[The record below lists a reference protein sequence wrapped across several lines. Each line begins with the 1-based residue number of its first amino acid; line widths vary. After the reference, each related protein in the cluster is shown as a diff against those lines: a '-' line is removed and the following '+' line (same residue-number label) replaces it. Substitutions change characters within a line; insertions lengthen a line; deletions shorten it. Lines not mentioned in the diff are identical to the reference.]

1 MKPER
6 WLHCRVLVTVGTGGV
21 GKTTVAA
28 ALGLAGA
35 RAGKRVLVM
44 TIDPARRLADA
55 LGTGPLGHEARE
67 VPIERLREAG
77 VHGSGTLSAL
87 MLDTKR
93 TFDELVE
100 RFAPD
105 PAARERILSN
115 PIYRNLTDALGGSR
129 EYSAMEKLRQMHVE
143 GSYDLIVLDTP
154 PASHALDFLDAP
166 RRLSGFLEGQFLKV
180 LLHPAAVVGRASLR
194 IFRSGSELVLRT
206 LERVT
211 GLEFLTAISE
221 FLLAFEEMLG
231 GFTERAKEVSLL
243 LRDPSCGFVLVTGP
257 DLQQARSAETF
268 WERLKAEGIH
278 LAGLV
283 LNRVH
288 VWPAAGTPPADD
300 EAEAE
305 RAIAWLSAALHA
317 QAPTLDAAGS
327 ARALVAATRAQ
338 AALARRDTG
347 VLARL
352 EAALPLERDA
362 IRVIPLFSEDVHELE
377 ALAGMADLIFAGAPR
392 A

>member
-1 MKPER
+1 VKPER
-6 WLHCRVLVTVGTGGV
+6 WLDCRVLVTVGTGGV

-28 ALGLAGA
+28 ALGLAAA
-35 RAGKRVLVM
+35 RAGKAVLVM

-55 LGTGPLGHEARE
+55 LGTGPLGHEPRE
-67 VPIERLREAG
+67 VPRERLRAAG
-77 VHGSGTLSAL
+77 VTGAGTLAAL

-93 TFDELVE
+93 TFDELVL

-105 PAARERILSN
+105 PSARERIFAN

-129 EYSAMEKLRQMHVE
+129 EYSAMEKLRQLHVE
-143 GSYDLIVLDTP
+143 GKYDLIVLDTP

-166 RRLSGFLEGQFLKV
+166 RRLESFLESQFLTV

-194 IFRSGSELVLRT
+194 LFRAGSELVLRG

-231 GFTERAKEVSLL
+231 GFSERAREVSRL
-243 LRDPSCGFVLVTGP
+243 LRDPVCGFVLVAGP
-257 DLQQARSAETF
+257 DLQQAKSAESF
-268 WERLKAEGIH
+268 WQRLQTEGIQ

-288 VWPAAGTPPADD
+288 TWPGAGAAPVDD
-300 EAEAE
+300 PREAE
-305 RAIAWLSAALHA
+305 RAVEWLARALA
-317 QAPTLDAAGS
+317 ERAPDLDALGS
-327 ARALVAATRAQ
+327 ARLLVAATRAQ
-338 AALARRDTG
+338 AALARRDAA
-347 VLARL
+347 VRERL
-352 EAALPLERDA
+352 EKALPLPPEA
-362 IRVIPLFSEDVHELE
+362 VRVVPLFSEDVHELE
-377 ALAGMADLIFAGAPR
+377 ALARMAGLIFGER
-392 A
+392 EGV

>member
-6 WLHCRVLVTVGTGGV
+6 WLDCRVLVTVGTGGV

-28 ALGLAGA
+28 ALGLAAA
-35 RAGKRVLVM
+35 RAGKSVLVM

-55 LGTGPLGHEARE
+55 LGTGPLGHEPRA
-67 VPIERLREAG
+67 VPVERLRAAG
-77 VHGSGTLSAL
+77 VTGGGTLSAL

-93 TFDELVE
+93 TFDELVL

-105 PAARERILSN
+105 PAARERIFSN

-143 GSYDLIVLDTP
+143 GRYDLIVLDTP

-166 RRLSGFLEGQFLKV
+166 RRLAGFLESQFLTV

-194 IFRSGSELVLRT
+194 LFRSGSELVLKG
-206 LERVT
+206 LERIT
-211 GLEFLTAISE
+211 GLEFLTSISE

-231 GFTERAKEVSLL
+231 GFSERAREVSRL
-243 LRDPSCGFVLVTGP
+243 LRDPVCGFVLVAGP
-257 DLQQARSAETF
+257 DLQQARSAESF
-268 WERLKAEGIH
+268 WQRLQSEGIQ

-288 VWPAAGTPPADD
+288 AWPGAGAAPADD
-300 EAEAE
+300 AAEAD
-305 RAIAWLSAALHA
+305 RAVEWLAGEIASR
-317 QAPTLDAAGS
+317 APELDALGS

-338 AALARRDTG
+338 AALARRDSG
-347 VLARL
+347 VRERL
-352 EAALPLERDA
+352 ERALPLEPEAVRA
-362 IRVIPLFSEDVHELE
+362 IPLFAEDVHELE
-377 ALAGMADLIFAGAPR
+377 ALARMARLIFDEPER
-392 A
+392 V

>member
-1 MKPER
+1 MTPKR
-6 WLHCRVLVTVGTGGV
+6 WLDCRVLVTVGTGGV

-28 ALGLAGA
+28 ALGLEAA
-35 RAGKRVLVM
+35 RAGKSVLVM

-55 LGTGPLGHEARE
+55 LGTGPLDHQPRQ
-67 VPIERLREAG
+67 VPRERLRAAG
-77 VHGSGTLSAL
+77 VTGAGTLAAL

-105 PAARERILSN
+105 PKARERIFSN

-129 EYSAMEKLRQMHVE
+129 EYSAMEKLRQLHVE
-143 GSYDLIVLDTP
+143 GGYDLIVLDTP

-194 IFRSGSELVLRT
+194 LFRSGSELILRG
-206 LERVT
+206 LERIT

-231 GFTERAKEVSLL
+231 GFSERAHEVSRL
-243 LRDPSCGFVLVTGP
+243 LRDPICGFVLVAGP
-257 DLQQARSAETF
+257 NLQQARSAESF
-268 WERLKAEGIH
+268 WERLQVEGIQ

-288 VWPAAGTPPADD
+288 TWPGAGAPPAYDP
-300 EAEAE
+300 AEAE
-305 RAIAWLSAALHA
+305 RAIAWLTRELATL
-317 QAPTLDAAGS
+317 APDIDAPGS

-338 AALARRDTG
+338 AALARRDSA
-347 VLARL
+347 VRERLAR
-352 EAALPLERDA
+352 ALPLPPEAVRE
-362 IRVIPLFSEDVHELE
+362 VPLFSEDVHELE
-377 ALAGMADLIFAGAPR
+377 ALARMGRLIFGERESA
-392 A
+392 

>member
-1 MKPER
+1 MTPER
-6 WLHCRVLVTVGTGGV
+6 WLDCRVLVTVGTGGV

-28 ALGLAGA
+28 ALGLAAA
-35 RAGKRVLVM
+35 RAGKSVLVM

-55 LGTGPLGHEARE
+55 LGTGALDHEPRE
-67 VPIERLREAG
+67 VPRERLRAAG
-77 VHGSGTLSAL
+77 VTGQGSLAAL

-93 TFDELVE
+93 TFDELVL

-105 PAARERILSN
+105 PAARERIFSN

-129 EYSAMEKLRQMHVE
+129 EYSAMEKLHQMHVA
-143 GSYDLIVLDTP
+143 GRYDLIVLDTP

-166 RRLSGFLEGQFLKV
+166 RRLSGFLEGQFLKL

-194 IFRSGSELVLRT
+194 LFRSGSELVLRA

-231 GFTERAKEVSLL
+231 GFSARAREVSQL
-243 LRDPSCGFVLVTGP
+243 LRDPVCGFVLVAGP
-257 DLQQARSAETF
+257 DLQQAKSAEAF
-268 WERLKAEGIH
+268 WQRLQAEGIQ

-288 VWPAAGTPPADD
+288 TWPGAGAPPADD
-300 EAEAE
+300 PRELARAIEWLTRAIGE
-305 RAIAWLSAALHA
+305 RA
-317 QAPTLDAAGS
+317 PDLDAAAS

-338 AALARRDTG
+338 AALARRDAA
-347 VLARL
+347 VRERL
-352 EAALPLERDA
+352 ERALPLPPEAVRA
-362 IRVIPLFSEDVHELE
+362 VPLFSEDVHELT
-377 ALAGMADLIFAGAPR
+377 ALARMAELILGERAGV
-392 A
+392 

>member
-6 WLHCRVLVTVGTGGV
+6 WLDCRILVTVGTGGV

-28 ALGLAGA
+28 ALGLAAA
-35 RAGKRVLVM
+35 RAGKSVLVM

-55 LGTGPLGHEARE
+55 LGTGPLGHEPRA
-67 VPIERLREAG
+67 VPAERLRLAG
-77 VHGSGTLSAL
+77 ITGRGSLEAL

-93 TFDELVE
+93 TFDELVL

-105 PAARERILSN
+105 PAARERIFSN

-129 EYSAMEKLRQMHVE
+129 EYSAMEKLRQMHVL
-143 GSYDLIVLDTP
+143 GRYDLIVLDTP

-166 RRLSGFLEGQFLKV
+166 RRLAGFLESQFLTV

-194 IFRSGSELVLRT
+194 LFRSGSEFVLRR
-206 LERVT
+206 LERIT
-211 GLEFLTAISE
+211 GLEFITSVSE

-231 GFTERAKEVSLL
+231 GFSERAREVSVL
-243 LRDPSCGFVLVTGP
+243 LRDPMCGFVLVAGP
-257 DLQQARSAETF
+257 DLQQARSAESF
-268 WERLKAEGIH
+268 WARLQQEGIQ

-288 VWPAAGTPPADD
+288 TWPGAGVAPADD
-300 EAEAE
+300 ANEAE
-305 RAIAWLSAALHA
+305 RAVAWLSREIAARAPELAAL
-317 QAPTLDAAGS
+317 PS

-338 AALARRDTG
+338 AALARRDAG
-347 VLARL
+347 VRERL
-352 EAALPLERDA
+352 VKALPLSAEAVRT
-362 IRVIPLFSEDVHELE
+362 VPLFSEDVHELE
-377 ALAGMADLIFAGAPR
+377 ALARMAALIFDEPVR

>member
-6 WLHCRVLVTVGTGGV
+6 WLDCRVLVTVGTGGV

-28 ALGLAGA
+28 ALGLAAA
-35 RAGKRVLVM
+35 RAGRRVLVM

-55 LGTGPLGHEARE
+55 LGTGPLGHEPSE
-67 VPIERLREAG
+67 VPRERLRAAG
-77 VHGSGTLSAL
+77 VEGAGTLAAM

-93 TFDELVE
+93 TFDELVL

-143 GSYDLIVLDTP
+143 GRYDLIVLDTP
-154 PASHALDFLDAP
+154 PASNALDFLDAP

-194 IFRSGSELVLRT
+194 IFRSGSELVLRG
-206 LERVT
+206 LERIT
-211 GLEFLTAISE
+211 GLEFLTSISE

-231 GFTERAKEVSLL
+231 GFSERAREVAEL
-243 LRDPSCGFVLVTGP
+243 LRDPSCGFVLVAGP
-257 DLQQARSAETF
+257 DLQQAKSAESF
-268 WERLKAEGIH
+268 WQRLEAEGIH
-278 LAGLV
+278 LVGLV

-288 VWPAAGTPPADD
+288 VWTGGGAPPDEDPAA
-300 EAEAE
+300 AE
-305 RAIAWLSAALHA
+305 RAIAWLAGELAATS
-317 QAPTLDAAGS
+317 PELDAQRS
-327 ARALVAATRAQ
+327 ATALVDAARAQ
-338 AALARRDTG
+338 AALARRDAS
-347 VLARL
+347 VRARL
-352 EAALPLERDA
+352 VRALPLDA
-362 IRVIPLFSEDVHELE
+362 ESVRVVPLFSEDVHELA
-377 ALAGMADLIFAGAPR
+377 ALARMVEQILGEPAR

>member
-1 MKPER
+1 VKPGD
-6 WLHCRVLVTVGTGGV
+6 WLACRVLVTVGTGGV

-28 ALGLAGA
+28 SLGLAAA

-55 LGTGPLGHEARE
+55 LGTGPLDHEPRE
-67 VPIERLREAG
+67 VPRERLREAG
-77 VHGSGTLSAL
+77 VTGAGTLAAL

-93 TFDELVE
+93 TFDELVLH
-100 RFAPD
+100 FAPD
-105 PAARERILSN
+105 PAARERIFSN

-129 EYSAMEKLRQMHVE
+129 EYSAMEKLRQVHVE
-143 GSYDLIVLDTP
+143 GRYDLIVLDTP

-194 IFRSGSELVLRT
+194 LFRGGSELVLRG

-231 GFTERAKEVSLL
+231 GFSERAHEVARL
-243 LRDPSCGFVLVTGP
+243 LRDPACGFVLVTGP
-257 DLQQARSAETF
+257 DLQQAKSAESF
-268 WERLKAEGIH
+268 WQRLQAEGIQ
-278 LAGLV
+278 LVGLV

-288 VWPAAGTPPADD
+288 TWPGAGAPPADD
-300 EAEAE
+300 PREAE
-305 RAIAWLSAALHA
+305 RAIDWLAHALAERAPDVDA
-317 QAPTLDAAGS
+317 QSS

-338 AALARRDTG
+338 AALARRDA
-347 VLARL
+347 VVRARL
-352 EAALPLERDA
+352 EGALPLPAEAVRA
-362 IRVIPLFSEDVHELE
+362 VPLFSEDVHELQ
-377 ALAGMADLIFAGAPR
+377 ALTRMAELIFGERGR

>member
-1 MKPER
+1 VKPER
-6 WLHCRVLVTVGTGGV
+6 WLDCRILVTVGTGGV

-28 ALGLAGA
+28 ALGLAAA
-35 RAGKRVLVM
+35 RAGKSVLVM

-55 LGTGPLGHEARE
+55 LGTGPLGHEPRS
-67 VPIERLREAG
+67 VPDERLRAAG
-77 VHGSGTLSAL
+77 VTSGGALSAM

-105 PAARERILSN
+105 PAARERIFGN

-143 GSYDLIVLDTP
+143 GRYDLIVLDTP

-166 RRLSGFLEGQFLKV
+166 RRLAGFLESQFLTV

-194 IFRSGSELVLRT
+194 LFRSGSELVLKG

-211 GLEFLTAISE
+211 GLEFLTSISE

-231 GFTERAKEVSLL
+231 GFSERAHEVARL
-243 LRDPSCGFVLVTGP
+243 LRDPVCGFVLVTGP
-257 DLQQARSAETF
+257 DLQQAKSAESF
-268 WERLKAEGIH
+268 WQRLQQEGIQ

-288 VWPAAGTPPADD
+288 AWPGAGAAPADD
-300 EAEAE
+300 AAEAE
-305 RAIAWLSAALHA
+305 RATEWLARAIGSR
-317 QAPTLDAAGS
+317 APELDALGS

-338 AALARRDTG
+338 AALARRDAG
-347 VLARL
+347 VRERL
-352 EAALPLERDA
+352 EQALPLEREA
-362 IRVIPLFSEDVHELE
+362 VRAVPLFSEDVHELE
-377 ALAGMADLIFAGAPR
+377 ALARMAALIFDEPAHA
-392 A
+392 